1 MSSESDSP
9 SSTSLR
15 SLWDKAER
23 QRKDL
28 ASFTDF
34 RSDAYKAAV
43 AEAISTASTC
53 KDLIRSLSLFSTNEI
68 LEDIATTELRYILAD
83 AYLGELLLKQHDQ
96 STRRSTLQRARTAYR
111 SFLSLCDSYALLNT
125 YEKKAY
131 QVSDSLSPTA
141 FDNMHADAAARRN
154 AKIERYKQE
163 KELKAKLE
171 HLSQVTQSSNID
183 DEELQSLYLS
193 QIQLATMQAL
203 QQLEGINLELDI
215 LGKAPTEEELLAQRR
230 RQQEEDDRSRRRKAD
245 DNYSDRVDPS
255 EIFKKANGRP
265 LLSSDGKPLQ
275 PFTLLSNREMVK
287 GQVFGPGHRLPTMTV
302 DEYLEE
308 TRKQGGI
315 IEGGGEQSGRQP
327 EPDEDNL
334 DLADQETYKAR
345 QWDEFKEANP
355 KGSGNTLNRG

>member
-1 MSSESDSP
+1 MSSESDT
-9 SSTSLR
+9 SSTSLK
-15 SLWDKAER
+15 SLWDKLER

-28 ASFTDF
+28 AAFTDY
-34 RSDAYKAAV
+34 RSDAYKSAV
-43 AEAISTASTC
+43 AEATSTAVTC
-53 KDLIRSLSLFSTNEI
+53 KDLIRGLSLFSTNET
-68 LEDIATTELRYILAD
+68 LEDVATNELKYMLVS
-83 AYLGELLLKQHDQ
+83 AYGGELLLKQHDQ
-96 STRRSTLQRARTAYR
+96 STRLSALRAARMAYR
-111 SFLSLCDSYALLNT
+111 SFLSQCDSYNLLGT

-131 QVSDSLSPTA
+131 QVSESLSPTA
-141 FDNMHADAAARRN
+141 FDNIHVDAAARRN

-171 HLSQVTQSSNID
+171 HLSRITQSSNVE
-183 DEELQSLYLS
+183 DEELRSLYLS
-193 QIQLATMQAL
+193 QIQLAVMQAL
-203 QQLEGINLELDI
+203 QQLEGINLEIDI

-230 RQQEEDDRSRRRKAD
+230 RQQEEDERSRRRKAD

-287 GQVFGPGHRLPTMTV
+287 GQVFGPGHQLPTMTV

-327 EPDEDNL
+327 EPDEDNM

-345 QWDEFKEANP
+345 EWDEFKEANP